1 GGSPVLRRP
10 EPYQDAHLGSARGA
24 DDHRRA
30 AAAGDRH
37 TDHPQT
43 GQHSILRELRCS
55 MTPVLWLSLACLFL
69 SVAAVTGVGVQ
80 WALAGRTSAQRRL
93 RELAAP
99 GVASG
104 LIVDPIRL
112 IEQVDPRLERIAR
125 TIPKSPKEMSRLRR
139 RLATAGIYSFG
150 AAVFYSVSELALP
163 LLFIIALLRF
173 MLPPTAYVFA
183 VIAAFV
189 GYLIPGMVLG
199 WLISRQKTRIANGLP
214 DALDLM
220 VVCVEA
226 GSGLDQA
233 IQKTSIELEIS
244 HPELAN
250 ELKMITTEVRAGKPR
265 LEAFRNFASRT
276 KVEDVKSLVA
286 MLVQTDR
293 FGTSVAQ
300 ALRTH
305 AEVSRTKRRQRAE
318 ERAAKIG
325 VKLVFPLV
333 FFLFPAFYVVTLGP
347 AVIQFVRVFF
357 GQVVPH

>member
-1 GGSPVLRRP
+1 
-10 EPYQDAHLGSARGA
+10 
-24 DDHRRA
+24 
-30 AAAGDRH
+30 
-37 TDHPQT
+37 
-43 GQHSILRELRCS
+43 
-55 MTPVLWLSLACLFL
+55 MTPVLFLSLAGLFISIAL
-69 SVAAVTGVGVQ
+69 ITGVSVQ
-80 WALAGRTSAQRRL
+80 LVFFGRTSAQRRL
-93 RELAAP
+93 QEIAP
-99 GVASG
+99 AGVASG
-104 LIVDPIRL
+104 LIVDPVRL
-112 IEQVDPRLERIAR
+112 TERVDPRLERIAK

-150 AAVFYSVSELALP
+150 AAVFYSVSELVLP
-163 LLFIIALLRF
+163 LLFIILPLRF
-173 MLPPTAYVFA
+173 MTPPTAYFFA
-183 VIAAFV
+183 GIAALL
-189 GYLIPGMVLG
+189 GYMVPGFVLG
-199 WLISRQKTRIANGLP
+199 WLINRQKTRIDNGLP

-220 VVCVEA
+220 VVCVES

-250 ELKMITTEVRAGKPR
+250 ELKMITTEIRAGKPR
-265 LEAFRNFASRT
+265 MEAFKNFAQRT
-276 KVEDVKSLVA
+276 KVDDVKSLVA

-305 AEVSRTKRRQRAE
+305 AETSRTKRRQRAE

-357 GQVVPH
+357 GQVVPR

>member
-1 GGSPVLRRP
+1 
-10 EPYQDAHLGSARGA
+10 
-24 DDHRRA
+24 
-30 AAAGDRH
+30 
-37 TDHPQT
+37 
-43 GQHSILRELRCS
+43 
-55 MTPVLWLSLACLFL
+55 MTPILWLSLAGLFL
-69 SVAAVTGVGVQ
+69 SVALITGLGVQ

-93 RELAAP
+93 REFAAP
-99 GVASG
+99 GVTSA
-104 LIVDPIRL
+104 LLADQPRL
-112 IEQVDPRLERIAR
+112 TEQIDPRLQRIAKS
-125 TIPKSPKEMSRLRR
+125 IPKSPKEMSRLRR
-139 RLATAGIYSFG
+139 RLATAGYYGFG
-150 AAVFYSVSELALP
+150 AAVFYSVSELVLP
-163 LLFIIALLRF
+163 LLFIIPPLRF
-173 MLPPTAYVFA
+173 MVPPTAYIFA
-183 VIAAFV
+183 VILAML
-189 GYLIPGMVLG
+189 GYMIPGIVLS
-199 WLISRQKTRIANGLP
+199 WLITKQKTRIDNGLP

-233 IQKTSIELEIS
+233 IQKTAVELEIS

-250 ELKMITTEVRAGKPR
+250 ELKLITTEVRAGKPR
-265 LEAFRNFASRT
+265 LEAFRNFAART

-305 AEVSRTKRRQRAE
+305 AEVSRVKRRQRAE

-347 AVIQFVRVFF
+347 AVLQFIHVFF
-357 GQVVPH
+357 GKVVPH